1 MANNILKG
9 IISVEAPN
17 VAQTAAKVSQATD
30 KMAKSIKS
38 VSPASNQATQSLTN
52 LGRVVQDAP
61 LGFIGIANNINPLLE
76 SFQRLKVSTGTT
88 GGALKALGSQ
98 LFGPAGLGI
107 AVSVAS
113 SLLVVFGDRLF
124 GAGKAA
130 KEASDKT
137 KSLADSVKSIFAET
151 GKEAGQVTAL
161 VAVLKSETETRERRL
176 SAIKELQKIAPDYFN
191 NLKLEGTAV
200 AGLDA
205 AYQAYIKGL
214 STVITAKIKQ
224 QQLEGLITKQL
235 ELQGLTLL
243 DSQRKAVDFFK
254 KINEEQRKASKGIQ
268 KTSEDL
274 RSDAL
279 FDQKKIKAAEELR
292 LVQEDIAA
300 ITKEITELS
309 RGVKLPEL
317 KTDKLAE
324 SLKKTKPLTLTP
336 VVLELPELPIETAL
350 TSSTNINRIG
360 AILGQEFVDGFKE
373 PVETT
378 DFALPGAYKKFVDFQ
393 ARLKTAADGVKNTLN
408 GAFSAIASGLGE
420 GIGGALAGDF
430 ENFGKSIINTIG
442 SLIQEI
448 GKALLQYG
456 IVKKGLDNILGA
468 GGLAIPGGAAIA
480 LGIAA
485 IAVGAAF
492 KNFGGFRAGGGPVAA
507 GTGYVVGE
515 NGPEYFV
522 PNTGG
527 TIIPNG
533 GGGSFA
539 GAMGNGMGKVVFEIQ
554 GNKLVGVLANA
565 SRSQARLS

>member
-61 LGFIGIANNINPLLE
+61 FGFIGIANNINPLLE

-224 QQLEGLITKQL
+224 TQLEGLITKQL
-235 ELQGLTLL
+235 ELQGLTLTNSQKQLLAILKQTNDERRKSLNQEGVFNL
-243 DSQRKAVDFFK
+243 DLSQ
-254 KINEEQRKASKGIQ
+254 
-268 KTSEDL
+268 
-274 RSDAL
+274 
-279 FDQKKIKAAEELR
+279 KAAIKSGEELKT
-292 LVQEDIAA
+292 VQSDIAA
-300 ITKEITELS
+300 LVKEITELS

-324 SLKKTKPLTLTP
+324 SLKKTKPLVLTP
-336 VVLELPELPIETAL
+336 VVLELPELPVEISG
-350 TSSTNINRIG
+350 TSINNANRIG
-360 AILGQEFVDGFKE
+360 AILGQEFINGFREGQEK
-373 PVETT
+373 T
-378 DFALPGAYKKFVDFQ
+378 DFSLIDAVAEEKKIKSLQQGFI
-393 ARLKTAADGVKNTLN
+393 K
-408 GAFSAIASGLGE
+408 IGE
-420 GIGGALAGDF
+420 GIGQFVTPAIDAMVNAIGEGKNAFQALGQAVGQILL
-430 ENFGKSIINTIG
+430 GVIKK
-442 SLIQEI
+442 LIQAAVL
-448 GKALLQYG
+448 ALIISAISG
-456 IVKKGLDNILGA
+456 GSANAAK
-468 GGLAIPGGAAIA
+468 GGLSFAQ
-480 LGIAA
+480 
-485 IAVGAAF
+485 AF
-492 KNFGGFRAGGGPVAA
+492 KGAFGGFRAAGGPVAA